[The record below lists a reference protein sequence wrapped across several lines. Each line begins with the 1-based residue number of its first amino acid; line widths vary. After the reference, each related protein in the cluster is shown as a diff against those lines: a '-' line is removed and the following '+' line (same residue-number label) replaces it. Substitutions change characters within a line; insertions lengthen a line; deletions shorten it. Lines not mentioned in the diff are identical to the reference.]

1 MNKIENILELNP
13 YSYKFL
19 EKKKIF
25 DTKILELTNIHQKK
39 CKLYSRI
46 LKSLNFNK
54 KTIKNYWEIP
64 FLPVKIFK
72 EFDMK
77 SIKDKDIFKTL
88 KSSGT
93 SGGEPSKIYL
103 DKFNASNQSKVLT
116 KIMTNTLG
124 KNRLPMLI
132 IDKNPILSDRKIF
145 SASLAAIY
153 GFSFFGK
160 NHTYLLNENNE
171 IDYEILNSFLK
182 KFSKNNFLVFGFTSK
197 IFQNLIVNLK
207 IRKVLY
213 NFSNATLLHGGGWKK
228 LEKNK
233 INNKKFKYELSKKLK
248 LKKAYNYY
256 GLVEQTGSIFIESD
270 SCGFF
275 HTSNFSDLIIRD
287 QNFNIVKNRTKGLIQ
302 LISLL
307 PTSYPGHSILTED
320 VGEII
325 GQDDCK
331 CGRVGKYFLVHGRA
345 KQAEVRGCSDT

>member
-13 YSYKFL
+13 YSYKYF

-25 DTKILELTNIHQKK
+25 NTKILELTNIHQQK
-39 CKLYSRI
+39 CKLYSKI
-46 LKSLNFNK
+46 LKSLKFDK
-54 KTIKNYWEIP
+54 KKIKNYWEIP

-77 SIKDKDIFKTL
+77 SIKDQDIFKTL
-88 KSSGT
+88 RSSGT
-93 SGGEPSKIYL
+93 SGSEPSKIYL
-103 DKFNASNQSKVLT
+103 DKLNATNQSKVLA
-116 KIMTNTLG
+116 KIVTNILG
-124 KNRLPMLI
+124 KDRLPMLI
-132 IDKNPILSDRKIF
+132 IDKNPVLSDRKMYN
-145 SASLAAIY
+145 ASLAAIY
-153 GFSFFGK
+153 GFSVFGK
-160 NHTYLLNENNE
+160 NHTYLLDENNE
-171 IDYEILNSFLK
+171 IENEILNNFLK
-182 KFSKNNFLVFGFTSK
+182 QFNKSNFLVFGFTNK
-197 IFQNLIVNLK
+197 IFENLIVNLE

-228 LEKNK
+228 LEKK
-233 INNKKFKYELSKKLK
+233 KMDNKKFKYELFKKMK
-248 LKKAYNYY
+248 LKKIYNYY
-256 GLVEQTGSIFIESD
+256 GLVEQTGSIFMESD
-270 SCGFF
+270 SCGYF

-287 QNFNIVKNRTKGLIQ
+287 QNFNIVKNKTKGLIQ

-331 CGRVGKYFLVHGRA
+331 CGRAGKYFLVHGRT